1 MSTEQIP
8 EAHFRRLERM
18 YAQAG
23 INEYYLYSG
32 TNAGSIETGSA
43 PTAGRLAVGVDRDC
57 GPGGISGPASRC
69 ASR

>member
-32 TNAGSIETGSA
+32 TNAGSIEM
-43 PTAGRLAVGVDRDC
+43 
-57 GPGGISGPASRC
+57 
-69 ASR
+69 